1 MKDSFLIGTPVVHP
15 VYGEGRIVEIRPGS
29 KNPVAVKF
37 VGGITVDFKFNGKLS
52 LDDPKTLQLNIK
64 VPTTKQV
71 ILDCLIYILF
81 ILLGLLTGLF
91 IVDTKR

>member
-37 VGGITVDFKFNGKLS
+37 VGGIVVDFKFDGKLS
-52 LDDPKTLQLNIK
+52 KDDPKLYN
-64 VPTTKQV
+64 
-71 ILDCLIYILF
+71 LI
-81 ILLGLLTGLF
+81 
-91 IVDTKR
+91 